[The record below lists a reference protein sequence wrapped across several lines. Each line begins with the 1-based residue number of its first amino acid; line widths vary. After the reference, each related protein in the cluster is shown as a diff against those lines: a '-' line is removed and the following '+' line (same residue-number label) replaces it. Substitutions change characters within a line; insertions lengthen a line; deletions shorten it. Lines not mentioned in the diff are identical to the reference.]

1 MDNTLSPPK
10 KRSFARSVLLF
21 VCIIFSI
28 VAFLFVWNEF
38 LSPHAREAREAKRN
52 YAAYE
57 AWEQTY
63 NQALA
68 QDTYGGKTPEETLEL
83 FRGALEK
90 DDVELASKYFMLD
103 AGLSRQKWVEWLTK
117 IKDDGNLQK
126 FVQDLRGA
134 ERGNSITNEDVG
146 FILRNEDGTVG
157 FGFRLKK
164 INNPMAVIWKIEEM

>member
-1 MDNTLSPPK
+1 
-10 KRSFARSVLLF
+10 
-21 VCIIFSI
+21 
-28 VAFLFVWNEF
+28 
-38 LSPHAREAREAKRN
+38 
-52 YAAYE
+52 
-57 AWEQTY
+57 
-63 NQALA
+63 
-68 QDTYGGKTPEETLEL
+68 
-83 FRGALEK
+83 
-90 DDVELASKYFMLD
+90 LD